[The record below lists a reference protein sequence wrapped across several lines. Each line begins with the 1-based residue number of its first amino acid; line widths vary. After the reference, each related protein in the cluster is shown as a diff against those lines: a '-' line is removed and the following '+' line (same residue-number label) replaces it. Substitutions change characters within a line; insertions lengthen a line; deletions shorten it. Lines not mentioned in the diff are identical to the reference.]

1 TDDNPANKKKIAAQ
15 PGWGPINQWL
25 DPDLDRSMGLAE
37 NASDQYSASEWPTPN
52 QISLTAGNKYYI
64 ELILREGG
72 GGDGGEVY
80 YKLASA
86 ADPANGTAPNTR
98 GAVIGTYVDPAT
110 LPPVITNRPA
120 GVVYNKGDTL
130 TLTVG
135 VDSVKPLT
143 YQWYRSKI

>member
-1 TDDNPANKKKIAAQ
+1 
-15 PGWGPINQWL
+15 
-25 DPDLDRSMGLAE
+25 
-37 NASDQYSASEWPTPN
+37 SEWPTPN

-143 YQWYRSKI
+143 YQWYRSKILISGATNASLVMANADHTAIGDYYVDVSNANGTVSSYPDDDVRA